1 MTSRKE
7 ERMDEEITSNLS
19 PENQQREIRE
29 AIVEAFDEAK
39 DNTQRIVKESKKEI
53 PHFTSAINNYQEQT
67 LQAVREIAENY
78 IDTQKEIINS
88 FQQSTWISQLGDT
101 YRTFWLN
108 WMLPKNITE
117 TYANI
122 ISNSIDNTFAAT
134 RVTNNMISVNMET
147 FKVSAQQTKD
157 NLKELSKSAVSS
169 TKILQQTAGEYLKS
183 LNELGA
189 RGSTQAEVQ
198 KR

>member
-1 MTSRKE
+1 
-7 ERMDEEITSNLS
+7 
-19 PENQQREIRE
+19 
-29 AIVEAFDEAK
+29 
-39 DNTQRIVKESKKEI
+39 
-53 PHFTSAINNYQEQT
+53 
-67 LQAVREIAENY
+67 
-78 IDTQKEIINS
+78 
-88 FQQSTWISQLGDT
+88 
-101 YRTFWLN
+101 
-108 WMLPKNITE
+108 MLPKNMTE

-134 RVTNNMISVNMET
+134 RVTNNMISANMET

-157 NLKELSKSAVSS
+157 NLKELSKAAVSNA
-169 TKILQQTAGEYLKS
+169 KILQQTAGEYLKS

>member
-53 PHFTSAINNYQEQT
+53 PRYAEAVNNYQEQT
-67 LQAVREIAENY
+67 LQAVREIVENY
-78 IDTQKEIINS
+78 IETQKEIINS

-101 YRTFWLN
+101 YRIFWSN
-108 WMLPKNITE
+108 WMSPKNMTE
-117 TYANI
+117 TYANM
-122 ISNSIDNTFAAT
+122 ISNSIDNIFAAT
-134 RVTNNMISVNMET
+134 RVTNNMISANMEG

-157 NLKELSKSAVSS
+157 NLKELSRTAVSN
-169 TKILQQTAGEYLKS
+169 TKTLQQTAREYLK
-183 LNELGA
+183 
-189 RGSTQAEVQ
+189 
-198 KR
+198 